1 MSEEIHN
8 ASTTVP
14 RAIIWGTVLNGIFGL
29 SMYIAILFCMGDVN
43 KALTTDYVYPFIE
56 VLMQATN
63 SRAGSAVIVAVI
75 ILVDFALVVGVVA
88 ASSRMLWSFAR
99 DRGVPGWRHISK
111 VNHTYSFWLNCC

>member
-14 RAIIWGTVLNGIFGL
+14 HAIIWGTVLNGIVGL
-29 SMYIAILFCMGDVN
+29 SMYIAILFCMGDVD
-43 KALTTDYVYPFIE
+43 KALTTDYIYPFIE

-63 SRAGSAVIVAVI
+63 SRSGSAVIVAVLV
-75 ILVDFALVVGVVA
+75 LVDFALVVGVVA

-111 VNHTYSFWLNCC
+111 VSHTYSLWLKIC